1 MILWNLPKLSRMRR
15 KILIIIAAFF
25 LIIFGRI
32 LIDVVKLS
40 PAFFQYLFSRDIIL
54 KKSDENINL
63 LLLGIAGGTHQGP
76 NLTDTI
82 IFASIN
88 PVENKV
94 TLVSLPRD
102 LWLPDLSAKINTAY
116 AVGESKRKGG
126 GLILAKAVVAKIL
139 GQPIDYGLR
148 IDFNGFVKAVDLVGG
163 IEVDVERTLDDYEYP
178 IAGKEDDPC
187 GHTEEELIT
196 LATASSQLE
205 AFPCRYRHIRFD
217 KGRQSLNG
225 EKALEFVR
233 SRHGKGE
240 EGTDFARSKRQEK
253 VLLGLRDKVFSI
265 QTILNPG
272 KILGLYGILKDNLDT
287 DIREEEF
294 DDFARLA
301 QKLKSAKITNAVLDY
316 GDEKA
321 ARAGLLLN
329 PPMSGDYENQWVL
342 IPRVGNDNFSEIQK
356 YVECEIKQDKCSI
369 SDKPSL

>member
-1 MILWNLPKLSRMRR
+1 MRR
-15 KILIIIAAFF
+15 KILIIIAASL

-32 LIDVVKLS
+32 LIDVIKLS
-40 PAFFQYLFSRDIIL
+40 PVFFQYLFSRDIVL

-82 IFASIN
+82 ILMSIN
-88 PVENKV
+88 PAENKV

-102 LWLPDLSAKINTAY
+102 LWVPDVGGKINTAY
-116 AVGESKRKGG
+116 AVGEGKRKGG

-148 IDFNGFVKAVDLVGG
+148 IDFNGFVKAIDLVGG
-163 IEVDVERTLDDYEYP
+163 IEVDIERTLDDYEYP

-196 LATASSQLE
+196 LATASSQLD
-205 AFPCRYRHIRFD
+205 AFPCRYKHIHFD
-217 KGRQSLNG
+217 KGRQSFNG

-233 SRHGKGE
+233 SRHAKGE

-253 VLLGLRDKVFSI
+253 VLVALKDKVFSI

-272 KILGLYGILKDNLDT
+272 KIFGLYGILKDNLDT

-316 GDEKA
+316 GDKEKN
-321 ARAGLLLN
+321 RPGLLMN
-329 PPMSGDYENQWVL
+329 PLPSPDYENQWVL
-342 IPRVGNDNFSEIQK
+342 IPRVGNGNFLEIQK
-356 YVECEIKQDKCSI
+356 YVECEIKKGNCSI
-369 SDKPSL
+369 SVKPSL